1 MHGKTIVRNGR
12 KVPAM
17 SRTSDL
23 RGVRIIFGRDH
34 MVIRGYGGGINA
46 NRGRGEDLIEKW
58 MLKRRHHNSKKR
70 VRGIG

>member
-1 MHGKTIVRNGR
+1 MEEKSPQWVEHQILEG
-12 KVPAM
+12 
-17 SRTSDL
+17 D
-23 RGVRIIFGRDH
+23 RIIFVGDH

-58 MLKRRHHNSKKR
+58 LLKRGHHNSKKS

>member
-1 MHGKTIVRNGR
+1 MHGKIKVRNGR

-46 NRGRGEDLIEKW
+46 NRGRGEDLIEK
-58 MLKRRHHNSKKR
+58 
-70 VRGIG
+70 